1 MTKTLG
7 KRPASLAT
15 RVTTFVGMAI
25 VLSLLS
31 LTWVMQQSI
40 AKHFA
45 EQDADELRVVAKA
58 VTEALVESSKINR
71 HGEFEFIIKG
81 AVSGHHGVYF
91 QINNAEGKTLYS
103 TPGPDFSSLTKN
115 GQDVKQINASNLY
128 QWSEGSLTYRG
139 ASLRITTTT
148 APGQTIEFQI
158 GVATK
163 IDSHLHFIDSFNHRL
178 WIIMLGVGVL
188 TIFAAWLAVHQGHA
202 PLRRVSSSIQ
212 TISTD
217 RLDVRLPA
225 SEVPSDLIELVI
237 AFNDMIDRIDVM
249 VQKLASFSSDIAHEL
264 RTPLTNM
271 ITQTQVILG
280 NIRQPEEYREI
291 LYSNLEEQERLAKTI
306 TDMLWLAKTDN
317 HLIQPSFV
325 ALDMPQEIEKL
336 FDYLEAWSEES
347 RVTLHLI
354 GTCSPVK
361 GDQSMLRRA
370 LSNLLMNAIQHS
382 PSDGEVIVRLNETD
396 GGLSIQV
403 ENEGDSISAEHL
415 PHLFDRF
422 YRVDPARQRVTDG
435 AGLGLAIVKTIVD
448 VHNGKVSVQ
457 SHGKQIVFEIILP
470 LQ

>member
-1 MTKTLG
+1 MTNSHG

-15 RVTTFVGMAI
+15 RVTIFVGIAI
-25 VLSLLS
+25 VVSLLS

-40 AKHFA
+40 AHHFT
-45 EQDADELRVVAKA
+45 ERDADELRVVARA

-71 HGEFEFIIKG
+71 HGEFDTIIKG

-91 QINNAEGKTLYS
+91 QIHNEEGEALYS
-103 TPGPDFSSLTKN
+103 TPGPELSVLMKRAK
-115 GQDVKQINASNLY
+115 DVKQIKASNLY
-128 QWSEGSLTYRG
+128 QWAEEGLTFRG
-139 ASLRITTTT
+139 ATLLITTTT
-148 APGQTIEFQI
+148 APGQTNEFQI
-158 GVATK
+158 GVATE

-188 TIFAAWLAVHQGHA
+188 TIFAAWFAVHQGHA

-212 TISTD
+212 TITAD
-217 RLDVRLPA
+217 RLDIRLPA
-225 SEVPSDLIELVI
+225 SEVPADLIELVN
-237 AFNDMIDRIDVM
+237 AFNDMIDRIDIM

-271 ITQTQVILG
+271 ITQTQVVLG

-306 TDMLWLAKTDN
+306 SDMLWLAKTEN

-347 RVTLHLI
+347 RVSLHLI
-354 GTCSPVK
+354 GTCSPIK

-370 LSNLLMNAIQHS
+370 LSNLLMNAIRHS
-382 PSDGEVIVRLNETD
+382 HPDGEVIVRLNETD
-396 GGLSIQV
+396 GWLSIQV
-403 ENEGDSISAEHL
+403 ENEGDNILAAHL

-422 YRVDPARQRVTDG
+422 YRVDPARQRVTEG

-448 VHNGKVSVQ
+448 VHNGKVSAQ
-457 SHGKQIVFEIILP
+457 SNGGLTSFEIKLP
-470 LQ
+470 VQ